1 MSGLNN
7 ADVLPLRLTEEVMHE
22 SVEARTEGLSSLRE
36 LGPPDLV
43 HLVKQAPRNPA
54 KQVCTP
60 LGCGESSS
68 HVLTMGVVGDLSPCY
83 GSGCVVIGESGGVY

>member
-1 MSGLNN
+1 
-7 ADVLPLRLTEEVMHE
+7 MHE

-60 LGCGESSS
+60 LDCGENPSRG
-68 HVLTMGVVGDLSPCY
+68 LTKGVVGDLSPCY
-83 GSGCVVIGESGGVY
+83 GGGCIIVGESGSVY

>member
-1 MSGLNN
+1 
-7 ADVLPLRLTEEVMHE
+7 MHE

-54 KQVCTP
+54 RQVWHPSSPPWT
-60 LGCGESSS
+60 GED
-68 HVLTMGVVGDLSPCY
+68 LTRGLTKGVVGNLSPCY
-83 GSGCVVIGESGGVY
+83 WGGCIIVGESGGVY

>member
-1 MSGLNN
+1 MAGLNY

-60 LGCGESSS
+60 LGWLGENSSR
-68 HVLTMGVVGDLSPCY
+68 VLMKG
-83 GSGCVVIGESGGVY
+83 